1 MKPKVRE
8 WCLRLWGTFK
18 NRDAEVEEE
27 LRFHLE
33 MAEQD
38 ALRRGASDR
47 EARLRTGQ
55 PAQAAD
61 SLRDQWTIGWLRDL
75 FADTRYGARI
85 LGRSP
90 LFTAAAIG
98 SLALGIGA
106 NTAIFS
112 LMDAL
117 LMRFLPVHNPS
128 ELVELTLVEQGRR
141 VNSFSYPPIAALAAQ
156 KDIFSGV
163 AGCTTYSFD
172 FTSGAETMRLPGAW
186 VTGEFYRM
194 LGVEPFAGR
203 LIAPRDDRPGATP
216 VAVLSYAYW
225 RSRFAGDFGVIGRT
239 IQIENQPVL
248 VIGISPRGFDGAIV
262 GSTAN
267 LTLPLGVLPQLFPE
281 RSRMLDATAQW
292 MRVLARP
299 RTGVSTAQAK
309 ARLGVVWP
317 RIAPLATTPRM
328 NRSRRDALLNS
339 SIDLMP
345 GGSGFSDLRSQ
356 FRRPLGVLLAITA
369 LVLLIACANFA
380 NLLLA
385 RGTTRVRE
393 IALRFAIGASR
404 ARVIRQLLTE
414 SVLLS
419 AAGAALGLLFAGI
432 AGRSLLAV
440 LSTGGFNPIA
450 LDLRPD
456 ARVLLFTTM
465 IALSTGIL
473 FGLVPALRATATGPA
488 AALKGG
494 SGIAPR
500 TRTRLLPALVVSQ
513 VALSLTLLIGA
524 GLFVRTFQNLLERDP
539 GFRSEGVLLVE
550 VDARPAG
557 FKGSRLT
564 KFYEQILNSFRQIP
578 GVISASVSV
587 YTPLNGGDWSDSVA
601 INGQMTSESVHLNLT
616 GPHYFETLGTPL
628 VLGRDFGEA
637 DRAGAPYT
645 AIVNEAFVRKYLPD
659 GHPLGQQI
667 AIAFPAR
674 ATLEVVGVV
683 KSTVA
688 QSLREEAPPFL
699 YLSYFQFEE
708 QITSSTFEIR
718 AQGRLATT
726 AAVVHDQLRARFAGT
741 SAQTREQTLTEQVA
755 RTLVQERTL
764 ATLGGAF
771 GVLALILAAV
781 GLYGLL
787 AYLVARST
795 NEIGIRMALGAQRGE
810 LLALVLKGAL
820 RLLAFGVAMGV
831 PVAWIA
837 TRWIGAMLFG
847 LRGTDPAI
855 TALAA
860 ALLAATALAAALI
873 PALRAARVD
882 PLTALRYE

>member
-8 WCLRLWGTFK
+8 WCLRFWGTFK
-18 NRDAEVEEE
+18 GRGAEVEEE

-38 ALRRGASDR
+38 ALRRGDSSR

-61 SLRDQWTIGWLRDL
+61 SVRDQWAIGWLRDL
-75 FADTRYGARI
+75 FADTRYGAR
-85 LGRSP
+85 LFGRSP
-90 LFTAAAIG
+90 LFAAAAIG

-117 LMRFLPVHNPS
+117 LMRFLSVHNPG
-128 ELVELTLVEQGRR
+128 ELVELILVGQGRR
-141 VNSFSYPPIAALAAQ
+141 DDAFSYPPIAALAAQ

-163 AGCTTYSFD
+163 AGCTTYSFNV
-172 FTSGAETMRLPGAW
+172 TSRDEAVRLPGAW

-203 LIAPRDDRPGATP
+203 LIVPEDDRPGATP

-225 RSRFAGDFGVIGRT
+225 QNRFAGDFGVIGRA
-239 IQIENQPVL
+239 IQIENHPVM
-248 VIGISPRGFDGAIV
+248 VIGISPRGFDGAVV
-262 GSTAN
+262 GSSAN
-267 LTLPLGVLPQLFPE
+267 LTLPLSALPQLFPE
-281 RSRMLDATAQW
+281 RSRMLEATAQW
-292 MRVLARP
+292 MQVLARP
-299 RTGVSTAQAK
+299 QPGISTAQAK
-309 ARLGVVWP
+309 ARLAVVWP
-317 RIAPLATTPRM
+317 RIAPLTTTPRM
-328 NRSRRDALLNS
+328 NPKRRAALLSS
-339 SIDLMP
+339 SIDLIP

-356 FRRPLGVLLAITA
+356 FRRPLSVLLAITA

-385 RGTTRVRE
+385 RGTARARE

-404 ARVIRQLLTE
+404 ARVIRQLITE

-419 AAGAALGLLFAGI
+419 VSGAAFGLLFAGI

-440 LSTGGFNPIA
+440 FSTGGFNPIA
-450 LDLRPD
+450 LDMRPD
-456 ARVLLFTTM
+456 TRVLLFTTT
-465 IALSTGIL
+465 IALFTGIL

-488 AALKGG
+488 AALKSG

-550 VDARPAG
+550 VDARRAG
-557 FKGSRLT
+557 YKGNRLT
-564 KFYEQILNSFRQIP
+564 KLYEEILNSFRQIP
-578 GVISASVSV
+578 SVISASVSV

-601 INGQMTSESVHLNLT
+601 INGQMTPESVHLNLT
-616 GPHYFETLGTPL
+616 GPRYFETLGTPV
-628 VLGRDFGEA
+628 VLGRDFVDA

-645 AIVNEAFVRKYLPD
+645 AVVNEAFVRKYFPD

-699 YLSYFQFEE
+699 YLSYFQFED
-708 QITSSTFEIR
+708 QIASSTFEIR
-718 AQGRLATT
+718 VQGQLAST
-726 AAVVHDQLRARFAGT
+726 AAVVHDQLRARFA
-741 SAQTREQTLTEQVA
+741 SASVQTREQALTEQVA

-764 ATLGGAF
+764 ATLGAAF

-795 NEIGIRMALGAQRGE
+795 SEIGIRMALGAQRGE
-810 LLALVLKGAL
+810 VLGLVLKGAL
-820 RLLAFGVAMGV
+820 RLLAFGVAAGV
-831 PVAWIA
+831 PVAWTA

-847 LRGTDPAI
+847 LRGTDPAT

-860 ALLAATALAAALI
+860 GLLAATALAAALF

-882 PLTALRYE
+882 PLNALRYE